1 MSAPSVEKCGD
12 MPLTEVTR
20 AKASD
25 FLSGLDV
32 STQTRNTYA
41 LTLKRVFKCAA
52 RRGRACSPCIRHL
65 SGRGLLEY
73 IANLPRHGQLF
84 LGLKRRASKDAK
96 IGARV
101 GEIFNKKR
109 RTLGIKRKGMKLDF
123 HSFRHTV
130 ANVLDIAGVQQSD
143 AARVLGHAVA
153 GMSYGQYSQG
163 GPGLIRVKDVVEKI
177 AYDGLRL

>member
-1 MSAPSVEKCGD
+1 MGMTGTDSR
-12 MPLTEVTR
+12 TR
-20 AKASD
+20 
-25 FLSGLDV
+25 
-32 STQTRNTYA
+32 RH
-41 LTLKRVFKCAA
+41 
-52 RRGRACSPCIRHL
+52 GRACSPCIRHL
-65 SGRGLLEY
+65 AGLLEY

-101 GEIFNKKR
+101 GGIFNKKR